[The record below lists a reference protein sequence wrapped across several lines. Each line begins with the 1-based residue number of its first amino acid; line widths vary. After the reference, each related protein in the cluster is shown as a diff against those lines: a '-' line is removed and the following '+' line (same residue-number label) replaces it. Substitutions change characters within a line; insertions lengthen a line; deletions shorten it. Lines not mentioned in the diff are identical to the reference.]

1 MPVQR
6 HTCHQ
11 CNKLIPKEKTFIV
24 LYDASTHYVYYFCS
38 WWHLTK
44 WYVSKWKKEV
54 IDARHSNTISGR
66 G

>member
-24 LYDASTHYVYYFCS
+24 LYDESTHYVYYFCS

-44 WYVSKWKKEV
+44 WYVSKWIK
-54 IDARHSNTISGR
+54 RR
-66 G
+66 